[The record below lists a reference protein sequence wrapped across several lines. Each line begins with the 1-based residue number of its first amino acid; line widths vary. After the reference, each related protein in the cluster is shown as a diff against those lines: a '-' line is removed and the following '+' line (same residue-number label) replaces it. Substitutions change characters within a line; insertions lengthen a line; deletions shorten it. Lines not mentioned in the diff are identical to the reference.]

1 MSVFVGEKSSTD
13 VIDNG
18 TMSED
23 EVVASDV
30 HVLFFF
36 FLFFFFFSFC
46 PFFPRGFLRL
56 LSGIFSPFRA
66 QTNKDGRK
74 ADSPTRLISLP
85 TEMKGLVLV
94 ESWLLLLGVT

>member
-23 EVVASDV
+23 EVVASDI
-30 HVLFFF
+30 HVLFFLLLVLL
-36 FLFFFFFSFC
+36 LFFFC

-56 LSGIFSPFRA
+56 LSGIFSPSRA
-66 QTNKDGRK
+66 QTNKNGRK

-94 ESWLLLLGVT
+94 ESWLLLLAVT